1 MTNTLKYALFFIG
14 GLALGGSAG
23 YVSAKIILEKKYSDI
38 ADKQIEDMKEYYE
51 RRMDY
56 DTKSNDI
63 LVDEAV
69 INSPEEIDKDIKEK
83 LLDNYEK
90 TTNYASIYG
99 MVHNEEVVEESPEET
114 ANREHQEN
122 KNKPPKV
129 ISLEEYE
136 NLPSYVSRETLY
148 FYHYDEIITD
158 DNEEEVVAPEMLIG
172 DALESVNFQDSD
184 EQIIFVM
191 NYATD
196 TAYEIQRVMGG
207 FTDG

>member
-14 GLALGGSAG
+14 GLALGGAGG
-23 YVSAKIILEKKYSDI
+23 YVSAKMILEKKYGDM
-38 ADKQIEDMKEYYE
+38 ADQQINDMKEYYE
-51 RRMDY
+51 RRVEY

-69 INSPEEIDKDIKEK
+69 INDPEETDQDIKEK
-83 LLDNYEK
+83 LLSNYEK

-99 MVHNEEVVEESPEET
+99 TIHNEVEETPEET

-122 KNKPPKV
+122 KNKPPRV

-136 NLPSYVSRETLY
+136 NLPPYITRETLY

-158 DNEEEVVAPEMLIG
+158 DNEEEIVAPEMLIG